1 LNYEDCIG
9 DMFDINHIKY
19 IYIPS
24 IIYAPKL
31 LNDILS
37 VNLTKK
43 PTNIE
48 QTKIFKVFDY
58 LDGTVGNDK
67 FKLFKAKN
75 RFEINVNKEL
85 NLSKQE
91 FATIVSNITYPS
103 LIIGIDNFENNFDL
117 DTLKQITGYMYQ
129 TIINSKEKEVVSSF
143 DYSVQALYKDDI
155 KKELETLTSSIDIKH
170 KKKLL
175 LVEGKYDVAWFE
187 KSLEELGEF
196 KNYRVIPC
204 GGAGNIQYVKQQ
216 LEKEGFKTIVITDGD
231 TQGYNALK
239 RDVIELYADVNYIN
253 KRFNTDFTLMPQSKR
268 VFFKRFNVKD
278 DVVKKVLSSWAKK
291 NLDEDSIFVQE
302 VKSIL
307 NFEEA
312 YHE

>member
-1 LNYEDCIG
+1 MKNLIQKIVQKPLWQN
-9 DMFDINHIKY
+9 
-19 IYIPS
+19 
-24 IIYAPKL
+24 
-31 LNDILS
+31 IL
-37 VNLTKK
+37 
-43 PTNIE
+43 
-48 QTKIFKVFDY
+48 
-58 LDGTVGNDK
+58 
-67 FKLFKAKN
+67 
-75 RFEINVNKEL
+75 
-85 NLSKQE
+85 
-91 FATIVSNITYPS
+91 
-103 LIIGIDNFENNFDL
+103 IGIGGMFFL
-117 DTLKQITGYMYQ
+117 LIVFFLSLGWITGYGK
-129 TIINSKEKEVVSSF
+129 TAKVSSVVGQS
-143 DYSVQALYKDDI
+143 Y
-155 KKELETLTSSIDIKH
+155 
-170 KKKLL
+170 
-175 LVEGKYDVAWFE
+175 VA
-187 KSLEELGEF
+187 
-196 KNYRVIPC
+196 
-204 GGAGNIQYVKQQ
+204 AQQQ